1 MNIKQTLAITQKGQ
15 QKENHEIQHTIL
27 KTMKGNNNPVEIRQ
41 RKSREKSVKKQ
52 NADNLPLFN
61 DPGCGLPTGN
71 VYPLA
76 SWAPNNHL
84 GAGTLLHQR
93 SAASCL
99 IHHQA

>member
-1 MNIKQTLAITQKGQ
+1 MKGGNSAVEITQRG
-15 QKENHEIQHTIL
+15 
-27 KTMKGNNNPVEIRQ
+27 
-41 RKSREKSVKKQ
+41 SRDKKVK

-84 GAGTLLHQR
+84 GAGTLIHQR